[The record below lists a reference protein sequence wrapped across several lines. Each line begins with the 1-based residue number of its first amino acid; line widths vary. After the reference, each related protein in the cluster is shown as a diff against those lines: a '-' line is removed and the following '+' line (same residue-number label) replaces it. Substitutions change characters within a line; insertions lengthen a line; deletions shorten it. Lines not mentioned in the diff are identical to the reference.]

1 MENKEIRIVR
11 FKDGIDVISYYERLN
26 INEVELT
33 SPMMFEIRNNNL
45 QMIHWLPVTIM
56 KSNSVVIHNDSILCT
71 FEPASD
77 FVEYFINV
85 TDKLS
90 SIDRESFTSKDKE
103 EKKEI
108 LDALTEL
115 ETSKG
120 IPIH

>member
-77 FVEYFINV
+77 FVEYFITV

-115 ETSKG
+115 EISKG